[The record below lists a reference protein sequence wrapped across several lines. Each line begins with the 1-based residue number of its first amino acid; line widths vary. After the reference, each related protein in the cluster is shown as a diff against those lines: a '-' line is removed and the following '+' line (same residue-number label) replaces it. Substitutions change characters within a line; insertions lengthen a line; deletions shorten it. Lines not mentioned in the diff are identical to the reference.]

1 MSTTTAD
8 AEFDSTTQP
17 TDDHT
22 GYDTGHRTRA
32 RRLSRSAD
40 DRMLAGVAGGIAR
53 YLDVNVTLVRVG
65 IAALTL
71 LTGTAAALYVA
82 AWLLIPA
89 DGEDQSI
96 VAAWLARRED
106 RFR

>member
-8 AEFDSTTQP
+8 AEFDTTAHH

-22 GYDTGHRTRA
+22 DYDTGYRSGA

-53 YLDVNVTLVRVG
+53 YLDVDVTLVRVG

-71 LTGTAAALYVA
+71 LTGTAAVLYVA
-82 AWLLIPA
+82 AWLFIPA

-96 VAAWLARRED
+96 AAAWLARRED

>member
-8 AEFDSTTQP
+8 AEFDTTTQP

-22 GYDTGHRTRA
+22 GYDTGHRTGA

-40 DRMLAGVAGGIAR
+40 DRMLGGVAGGIAR

-96 VAAWLARRED
+96 AAAWLARRED

>member
-8 AEFDSTTQP
+8 AEFDTTAHH

-22 GYDTGHRTRA
+22 DYDTGYRSGA

-53 YLDVNVTLVRVG
+53 YLDVNVTLVRVV

-96 VAAWLARRED
+96 AAAWLARRED
-106 RFR
+106 RFH